1 MSRKACEKSMNIL
14 EVLKNSKSYFED
26 FISRSTYHSN
36 AIEGSTLSFAETYAL
51 LFDNKHSKIE
61 QAEAKEIYEAINH
74 KYALNKVINR
84 VEQKIFYMDETFLTE
99 INKTIN
105 NNILFVGGYRMGP
118 IRIRGS
124 EKKFPLPKDLDAV
137 MNDYFERYNAL
148 FQSEVH
154 MKDIAK
160 MHLDYENIHPYPDGN
175 GRTGRL
181 MINYILLAA
190 NQIPIVIPFEYRKHY
205 LSMMEDNDVDG
216 LTKLFVQL
224 QSKEF
229 ERVHDFIEMD
239 KEQSRQL
246 NNKKDDL
253 IR

>member
-1 MSRKACEKSMNIL
+1 MNIL

-51 LFDNKHSKIE
+51 LFDSRHSKIE

-74 KYALNKVINR
+74 KYALNKVIDR
-84 VEQKIFYMDETFLTE
+84 VEQKIFCIDESFLTN

-105 NNILFVGGYRMGP
+105 SNILYVGGYRMRP
-118 IRIRGS
+118 IRTRGS
-124 EKKFPLPKDLDAV
+124 EKKFPLPKDLDTV
-137 MNDYFERYNAL
+137 MNDFFERYNAL
-148 FQSEVH
+148 FKSEVH
-154 MKDIAK
+154 MKDVAK

-175 GRTGRL
+175 GCTGRL

-190 NQIPIVIPFEYRKHY
+190 NQVPVVIPFESRKHY
-205 LSMMEDNDVDG
+205 LSLMENDDIDG
-216 LTKLFVQL
+216 LTEMFVQL
-224 QSKEF
+224 QSKEV

-246 NNKKDDL
+246 NRKKDDL
-253 IR
+253 FR

>member
-1 MSRKACEKSMNIL
+1 MNIL

-51 LFDNKHSKIE
+51 LFDNRHSKIE

-74 KYALNKVINR
+74 KYALNKVIDR
-84 VEQKIFYMDETFLTE
+84 VEQKIFCIDESFLTD

-105 NNILFVGGYRMGP
+105 SNILYVGGYRMGP

-124 EKKFPLPKDLDAV
+124 EKKFPMPKDLDTV
-137 MNDYFERYNAL
+137 MNDFFERYNAL
-148 FQSEVH
+148 FQSEID
-154 MKDIAK
+154 MKDVAK

-190 NQIPIVIPFEYRKHY
+190 NQVPVVIPFESRKHY
-205 LSMMEDNDVDG
+205 LSLMDNDDIDG
-216 LTKLFVQL
+216 LTEMFMQL
-224 QSKEF
+224 QSKEV

-246 NNKKDDL
+246 NRKKDDL
-253 IR
+253 FR